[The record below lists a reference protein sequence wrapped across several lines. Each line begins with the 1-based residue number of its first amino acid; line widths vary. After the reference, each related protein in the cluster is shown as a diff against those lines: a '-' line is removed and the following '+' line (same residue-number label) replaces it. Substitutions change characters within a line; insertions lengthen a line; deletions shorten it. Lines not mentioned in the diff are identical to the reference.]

1 MAQKPNGKADRGDR
15 IVFTRSSAERIAKV
29 VRQVEAGPRDGAA
42 LMFGSR
48 LGELLDDG
56 QGLRRG
62 TFTSPWP
69 IGATSTITLINAGGT
84 VTASNSLISYPSPP
98 AGKSSVNCVIGKSQ
112 GSWILVNWEVV
123 TATATIVTGI
133 GTATAVVDISLSA
146 SLNTT
151 SCAITI
157 GKTNTTASFSFV
169 SATTSA
175 TILRLA

>member
-29 VRQVEAGPRDGAA
+29 VRQVEAGPRNGAA
-42 LMFGSR
+42 LMFGAH

-56 QGLRRG
+56 QGLRSG
-62 TFTSPWP
+62 TFNSPWA
-69 IGATSTITLINAGGT
+69 IGATNTITLVNAGGT

-98 AGKSSVNCVIGKSQ
+98 AGKSSVKCVIGKSQ

-123 TATATIVTGI
+123 TATATIVSGI
-133 GTATAVVDISLSA
+133 GTATAVVDISISA

-169 SATTSA
+169 SATSSA